1 VHECPST
8 FLCQL
13 GRDISVELGIRFPA
27 VNQHHSLLILP
38 VLTPHI
44 APRVFFP
51 YPSRL
56 GASTSLI
63 MSAFESQQRSGAE
76 EIIQEYHD
84 EPKEEYREEEHEED
98 YEEEC
103 AEEQGQED
111 PSAQPAQPSKQTPP
125 QKAAGRAPGVNGQ
138 KQIPGKSGPPNRAP
152 QSTNG
157 QAMSNDAV
165 GGFKKGPQRLAAQE
179 DDPWSTDDEP
189 NYDELI
195 SDKPFKP

>member
-1 VHECPST
+1 
-8 FLCQL
+8 
-13 GRDISVELGIRFPA
+13 
-27 VNQHHSLLILP
+27 
-38 VLTPHI
+38 
-44 APRVFFP
+44 
-51 YPSRL
+51 
-56 GASTSLI
+56 

-111 PSAQPAQPSKQTPP
+111 PSAQPAQLSKQTPP

-165 GGFKKGPQRLAAQE
+165 GGFKKGPLRLAAQE
-179 DDPWSTDDEP
+179 DDPWSTDGEP

-195 SDKPFKP
+195 SHKPFKP